1 MTLIRLPQRFFVDHE
16 ERDLPT
22 PEVVRHTK
30 AHFFVRAA
38 DPALPELLNDAEFY
52 SHRWG
57 PDGEGLEG
65 LKASAR
71 ATVKA
76 IKSATGWK

>member
-1 MTLIRLPQRFFVDHE
+1 MDAKLIRLPQRFLMDHE
-16 ERDLPT
+16 DRALPT
-22 PEVVRHTK
+22 PEVVKQTK
-30 AHFFVRAA
+30 AHFFVRAD
-38 DPALPELLNDAEFY
+38 DPNLSELLNDAEFY

-65 LKASAR
+65 IKASAR

-76 IKSATGWK
+76 IKEAQ